1 MLLAQK
7 EHPCHITFLNKIYR
21 VTMINLNRPTSLSLI
36 IFLKSY
42 YSLYDLSINI
52 RGDFWLEE
60 TFLFLDKCIYS
71 LSLYLTLNRS
81 MDLYDINCLYK

>member
-7 EHPCHITFLNKIYR
+7 EHPRHIIFPNKIYR

-71 LSLYLTLNRS
+71 LSLYLALNRS
-81 MDLYDINCLYK
+81 IDLYDINCLYK

>member
-1 MLLAQK
+1 
-7 EHPCHITFLNKIYR
+7 
-21 VTMINLNRPTSLSLI
+21 MINLNRPTSLSLI

-60 TFLFLDKCIYS
+60 TFLFLDKCIYF

-81 MDLYDINCLYK
+81 MYFYDINCLYK